1 MLVLRNR
8 QSFLK
13 TKKMADLFSSQISPK
28 IIIDFIDTKFLQYS
42 QAAELCDFCNRHSFV
57 NRANFARECRVVVC
71 SEMDRE
77 DQVERILVLY
87 WCSICKE
94 KWA

>member
-1 MLVLRNR
+1 
-8 QSFLK
+8 
-13 TKKMADLFSSQISPK
+13 MADLFSFIHVNE
-28 IIIDFIDTKFLQYS
+28 FIDTKFLQYS
-42 QAAELCDFCNRHSFV
+42 QASEMCDFCNV
-57 NRANFARECRVVVC
+57 KRANFARECRAVVC
-71 SEMDRE
+71 SEMDR

>member
-1 MLVLRNR
+1 
-8 QSFLK
+8 
-13 TKKMADLFSSQISPK
+13 MADLFSSQISPK

-42 QAAELCDFCNRHSFV
+42 QAAEMCDFCNV
-57 NRANFARECRVVVC
+57 NSANFARECRAVVC
-71 SEMDRE
+71 SEMDRG